1 MLRGKGAKLGLAIAL
16 VGIFSLVT
24 VFVLF
29 ETGVFAL
36 PTEQYKF
43 IDAEILL
50 GTLLIVT
57 LWGIFL
63 LYRMQ
68 NTIAWTLFIW
78 ILLLTQFW
86 LFSGFIK
93 RFLGWDD
100 FPDRFFWHL
109 SYGPM
114 LFLPGL
120 WLGLVLSDFTK
131 INIKRLIVILD
142 IIAGVL
148 FILIMLNDVL
158 EWAWTPR
165 YDSAG
170 TIIGWKHQPLYFIVI
185 AYVYGLLIVSIVH
198 LLVGTIHKRNS
209 MREGLFIIIPLVLL
223 AVYCVLY
230 FIGDSPI
237 KKIPFL
243 NNYYVM
249 ESLLGFLLMEVAL
262 QSGLVQNAGFY
273 RSFFTK
279 GPFFLALA
287 YPDYKLFERN
297 EAFTMIDEIKK
308 EDEVVKDGKRYRK
321 KAVDGG
327 YLLLEEDISDIL
339 RLQKELIEK
348 QDELKKTTDLL
359 QGREK
364 IEEEMTRFHVR
375 SELNESLFGEIRLE
389 SDDIEKM
396 VSSLPDELTPT
407 TRKEYA
413 KTLESLQNRLA
424 FLKQRC
430 LFSINANE
438 EKGLGYDD
446 FALSQGSL
454 NRDLSNV
461 GFTIAINY
469 PHFDDLP
476 LEFALTINAF
486 LRSLVEAFGETR
498 GSILLSFDPE
508 KKSLK
513 ARVVPTPEFRLE
525 GIRFSPKVDEEDGDY
540 CFSLEARK

>member
-1 MLRGKGAKLGLAIAL
+1 
-16 VGIFSLVT
+16 
-24 VFVLF
+24 
-29 ETGVFAL
+29 
-36 PTEQYKF
+36 
-43 IDAEILL
+43 
-50 GTLLIVT
+50 
-57 LWGIFL
+57 
-63 LYRMQ
+63 
-68 NTIAWTLFIW
+68 
-78 ILLLTQFW
+78 
-86 LFSGFIK
+86 
-93 RFLGWDD
+93 
-100 FPDRFFWHL
+100 
-109 SYGPM
+109 
-114 LFLPGL
+114 
-120 WLGLVLSDFTK
+120 
-131 INIKRLIVILD
+131 
-142 IIAGVL
+142 
-148 FILIMLNDVL
+148 
-158 EWAWTPR
+158 
-165 YDSAG
+165 
-170 TIIGWKHQPLYFIVI
+170 
-185 AYVYGLLIVSIVH
+185 
-198 LLVGTIHKRNS
+198 
-209 MREGLFIIIPLVLL
+209 
-223 AVYCVLY
+223 
-230 FIGDSPI
+230 
-237 KKIPFL
+237 
-243 NNYYVM
+243 
-249 ESLLGFLLMEVAL
+249 
-262 QSGLVQNAGFY
+262 
-273 RSFFTK
+273 
-279 GPFFLALA
+279 
-287 YPDYKLFERN
+287 
-297 EAFTMIDEIKK
+297 
-308 EDEVVKDGKRYRK
+308 
-321 KAVDGG
+321 
-327 YLLLEEDISDIL
+327 
-339 RLQKELIEK
+339 
-348 QDELKKTTDLL
+348 L

-525 GIRFSPKVDEEDGDY
+525 GIRFSPKVDEEDGNY
-540 CFSLEARK
+540 CFSLEVRK